1 MLILSAFR
9 HHTDPGDPGL
19 LGWRVDRIN
28 SLVDLD
34 PMVFVIAIGAVV
46 VVIPIV
52 TVVVFLYDRLQ
63 HGKI

>member
-1 MLILSAFR
+1 MPILSAFR
-9 HHTDPGDPGL
+9 HHTEPGDPVL
-19 LGWRVDRIN
+19 LGWLVDRIN

-46 VVIPIV
+46 VAIPIV
-52 TVVVFLYDRLQ
+52 TVIVFMYDRLR